1 MLFHPLPSPRSGTGM
16 PFLPAS
22 FTRSIWRHPGT
33 VQYLSEDLPSAAPP
47 YSMNPNILAGNLAFL

>member
-1 MLFHPLPSPRSGTGM
+1 M